1 MSTTQSNK
9 LTKSE
14 RERKRRERDEFWEQS
29 PARRERHEK
38 LLADGYVLIKG
49 DQREHPAHS
58 EEFVARINALALYI
72 GRGNYNPHTTDRR
85 KLKRAQRLWNRAFS
99 NYYLMT
105 RDPTWWQSERKQP
118 ILACVSR
125 RCRAATG
132 YRSLSSLHQGRGH
145 ACLSAL
151 RGFGH
156 LRDHALSAGARHRPL
171 SVSRPVPSG
180 RSGAGGGFRC
190 SGALR

>member
-1 MSTTQSNK
+1 MTS
-9 LTKSE
+9 
-14 RERKRRERDEFWEQS
+14 WEQR

-72 GRGNYNPHTTDRR
+72 GRGNYNPHTNDRR

-105 RDPTWWQSERKQP
+105 RDPTWWQTNASNQYSLVFPEGAEPPPATVPYPVYIKDGAMLAYQP
-118 ILACVSR
+118 FE
-125 RCRAATG
+125 G
-132 YRSLSSLHQGRGH
+132 
-145 ACLSAL
+145 
-151 RGFGH
+151 
-156 LRDHALSAGARHRPL
+156 
-171 SVSRPVPSG
+171 SG
-180 RSGAGGGFRC
+180 IYGIM
-190 SGALR
+190 L